1 MKLPEDGPGAQPTA
15 ASQGQNILTQMRHEL
30 RTPLN
35 AMIGY
40 GEMLSEDAN
49 DLGLK
54 TLTPDLQN
62 VIVYSRELL
71 ALINEILSPSKIE
84 PPDAAID
91 VDQLAYEIRDRL
103 QVPLNGA
110 LVCTQRLI
118 AEAKQLNLERFV

>member
-1 MKLPEDGPGAQPTA
+1 MNLPEEGAGDQPTA
-15 ASQGQNILTQMRHEL
+15 GTQSNNFLTQMRHEL

-40 GEMLSEDAN
+40 GEMLFEDAT

-62 VIVYSRELL
+62 VIVYSKELL
-71 ALINEILSPSKIE
+71 ALINDILSPSRIE

-91 VDQLAYEIRDRL
+91 VDQLAYEIRDKL

-110 LVCTQRLI
+110 LV
-118 AEAKQLNLERFV
+118 